1 MPFLQWFK
9 RKPVSD
15 ETLTKPVPA
24 QNLTP
29 EQPKIQAPILTNS
42 PTEVPSPNDRPS
54 TSFLA
59 GEEKAVATPPLAD
72 GGQTP
77 IPATADISV
86 PIGSFYSKL
95 PAHLL
100 ISDLP
105 DLTRVVQ
112 ISADDVVLDQ
122 EKREAT
128 LPLSILSLSCPEI
141 FVQAVDNSDDLPI
154 TFSVV
159 QPEAAGPPP
168 VEGSLDLDPTE
179 ASPPTAATDAGA
191 QGETEGLSNGAERQI
206 RLQLQAILADFPPN
220 LETPLM
226 HSLIGTQAEIALP
239 LGLIQSQLVHGR
251 VVVPAELFSG
261 ALSSELKPYFE
272 SIDPAAEIPIPL
284 AEIFSRLPPETIKIR
299 EDQEVDLPDETIPTP
314 FSEQAEE
321 DAKQFCETPAE
332 TAVRAEEIPPAK
344 AEEPIIAF
352 ENVSKTLQAIF
363 MTEEPL
369 DLARTIHRIAE
380 LPGLKS
386 CLLSTTEGVKL
397 AGDLADPEQEK
408 GVSALLPELFQ
419 RTQSQLEVLGADTL
433 ETITLYCGLRQLS
446 TFVKGKLCLT
456 VLHDNRPFKP
466 GVREKIQAVVSEL
479 ATLGESRVSL
489 Q

>member
-1 MPFLQWFK
+1 
-9 RKPVSD
+9 
-15 ETLTKPVPA
+15 
-24 QNLTP
+24 
-29 EQPKIQAPILTNS
+29 
-42 PTEVPSPNDRPS
+42 
-54 TSFLA
+54 
-59 GEEKAVATPPLAD
+59 
-72 GGQTP
+72 
-77 IPATADISV
+77 
-86 PIGSFYSKL
+86 
-95 PAHLL
+95 
-100 ISDLP
+100 
-105 DLTRVVQ
+105 
-112 ISADDVVLDQ
+112 
-122 EKREAT
+122 
-128 LPLSILSLSCPEI
+128 
-141 FVQAVDNSDDLPI
+141 
-154 TFSVV
+154 
-159 QPEAAGPPP
+159 
-168 VEGSLDLDPTE
+168 
-179 ASPPTAATDAGA
+179 
-191 QGETEGLSNGAERQI
+191 
-206 RLQLQAILADFPPN
+206 
-220 LETPLM
+220 
-226 HSLIGTQAEIALP
+226 
-239 LGLIQSQLVHGR
+239 
-251 VVVPAELFSG
+251 
-261 ALSSELKPYFE
+261 
-272 SIDPAAEIPIPL
+272 
-284 AEIFSRLPPETIKIR
+284 
-299 EDQEVDLPDETIPTP
+299 
-314 FSEQAEE
+314 SEQAEE

-433 ETITLYCGLRQLS
+433 ETITLYCGVRQLS

-466 GVREKIQAVVSEL
+466 GVREKIQAVVCEL

>member
-15 ETLTKPVPA
+15 ESLTNPVP
-24 QNLTP
+24 NLTP
-29 EQPKIQAPILTNS
+29 EQTKIQAPIIPNL
-42 PTEVPSPNDRPS
+42 PADVPSPHDRSS
-54 TSFLA
+54 TSFRA
-59 GEEKAVATPPLAD
+59 AEEKVVATPPLAD

-77 IPATADISV
+77 VPDTADISV

-95 PAHLL
+95 PTHLL
-100 ISDLP
+100 SSDVP

-112 ISADDVVLDQ
+112 ISADDVIVDQ
-122 EKREAT
+122 ETREAT

-141 FVQAVDNSDDLPI
+141 FVQAVDSSDDLPI
-154 TFSVV
+154 TFSIVE
-159 QPEAAGPPP
+159 PEAAEPPP
-168 VEGSLDLDPTE
+168 VEGGLDLEPTE
-179 ASPPTAATDAGA
+179 ESPPRATIGAGA
-191 QGETEGLSNGAERQI
+191 QGVSNGAERQI

-226 HSLIGTQAEIALP
+226 QSLIGTQAEIALP

-261 ALSSELKPYFE
+261 ALPSELKPYFE

-299 EDQEVDLPDETIPTP
+299 EDQEIDLPEETIPTP

-321 DAKQFCETPAE
+321 DAKQFSEAPAE
-332 TAVRAEEIPPAK
+332 TAVGAEEIPSAR

-352 ENVSKTLQAIF
+352 EDVSKTLQAIF

-369 DLARTIHRIAE
+369 DLAKTIDRIAE

-419 RTQSQLEVLGADTL
+419 RIQSQLEVLGAASL
-433 ETITLYCGLRQLS
+433 ETITLYCGPRQMS

-479 ATLGESRVSL
+479 ATLGESRISL
-489 Q
+489 

>member
-9 RKPVSD
+9 RKSVSG
-15 ETLTKPVPA
+15 EGLTKPVPA
-24 QNLTP
+24 QNLTL
-29 EQPKIQAPILTNS
+29 EQTNIQAPVVTNL
-42 PTEVPSPNDRPS
+42 PAEVPPPNDRSS
-54 TSFLA
+54 TPFQA
-59 GEEKAVATPPLAD
+59 AEEKPVAAPPLAD
-72 GGQTP
+72 GGHTP

-100 ISDLP
+100 ISNIP

-112 ISADDVVLDQ
+112 ISEDDVVLDQ
-122 EKREAT
+122 ETREAT

-141 FVQAVDNSDDLPI
+141 FVRAVDSSDDLPI
-154 TFSVV
+154 TFSLV
-159 QPEAAGPPP
+159 QPEATEPPP
-168 VEGSLDLDPTE
+168 AEEGLDFEQTE
-179 ASPPTAATDAGA
+179 TSPPTAATGA
-191 QGETEGLSNGAERQI
+191 SAQVETEGLSNGAERQI

-226 HSLIGTQAEIALP
+226 RSLIGTQAEIALP

-272 SIDPAAEIPIPL
+272 AIDPAAEIPIPL
-284 AEIFSRLPPETIKIR
+284 EEIFSRLPPETIKIR
-299 EDQEVDLPDETIPTP
+299 EDQEIDPPEETIPTP

-321 DAKQFCETPAE
+321 DAKQFSGPPAE
-332 TAVRAEEIPPAK
+332 TAVRAEEVLPARD
-344 AEEPIIAF
+344 EEPIIAF

-369 DLARTIHRIAE
+369 DLAKTIHRIAE
-380 LPGLKS
+380 LPGLRS

-419 RTQSQLEVLGADTL
+419 RTQSQLEVLGAGTL

-446 TFVKGKLCLT
+446 IFVKGKLCLT

-479 ATLGESRVSL
+479 ATLGKSSKSL
-489 Q
+489 

>member
-1 MPFLQWFK
+1 MPFFQWFK

-15 ETLTKPVPA
+15 ENLTKPVPA

-29 EQPKIQAPILTNS
+29 KQTNTQAPVVTNS

-59 GEEKAVATPPLAD
+59 AEEKAVATPPLAD

-100 ISDLP
+100 ISDIP

-154 TFSVV
+154 TFSLL
-159 QPEAAGPPP
+159 QPEAAEALP
-168 VEGSLDLDPTE
+168 VEGDLDLKETE
-179 ASPPTAATDAGA
+179 ASSPRATTGPSP
-191 QGETEGLSNGAERQI
+191 QGEAEGNSNGAERQI

-299 EDQEVDLPDETIPTP
+299 EDQEVDLPEETMPTP

-321 DAKQFCETPAE
+321 DAKQFSETPAE
-332 TAVRAEEIPPAK
+332 TAVRAKEITPAR

-352 ENVSKTLQAIF
+352 EDVSKTLQAIF

-369 DLARTIHRIAE
+369 DLDKTIHRIAE
-380 LPGLKS
+380 LPGLKA

-397 AGDLADPEQEK
+397 AGDFADPEQEK
-408 GVSALLPELFQ
+408 GVSALLPVLFQ
-419 RTQSQLEVLGADTL
+419 RIQSQLEVLGAGTL

-479 ATLGESRVSL
+479 ATLGESRISL